1 MNKKNKKSLAKLG
14 VILISATILSAC
26 GNNQGANKATKNIN
40 HSFVTKK
47 TTYQK
52 DKTTKVLVDSDSFK
66 KSDIVKIIK
75 HGDHWHVFTADG
87 KEHITYTDPNKMSDS
102 TSLELVNVVTLA
114 QLKNKKVV
122 AIKIHGNHWH
132 VFTADGNEYLTYQNP
147 SSMFPHIKVTKYTGH
162 HGSRGTAS
170 ITKALAKDRVVKIL
184 QHGDHFHIYTASGK
198 EFISYSDPRGMYP
211 HAVFGQYVGTHGQHA
226 TQKVTSKQQ
235 LHLVSVLGK
244 KVADKN
250 RIVKILQHGDHY
262 HIYDAEGNES
272 ITYSDP
278 RALYPNA
285 VFGQYVGTHA
295 DHQQAQNIEQLQFV
309 NVLGQKTVDKNRIV
323 KILQHGDHYHVYDAE
338 GNESIT
344 YSDPRALYPDAVFGQ
359 YVGTHADHHSENDE
373 HSTHIE
379 NNEPSTHIEDK
390 HDDNKDAIANLKIVP
405 VLGQKGKIDRYDII
419 KILQHEDH
427 YHIYDSQGNE
437 GITYTNP
444 RALYPNAKFGQY
456 VGTHSQ
462 HNTNV
467 EIDWPEGID
476 KIVDHGDHWHLY
488 KNGQEITVVHENPK
502 SHYPNAEYIDE
513 RPKDYSNITVENN
526 EIFTYDEV
534 KPEVKDGLREFLK
547 KKDMRGIVDMEGF
560 GDLTNETRPV
570 YGSETDENGQPIKK
584 DIFYF
589 CHNGDHYHALTI
601 KQIIQAAKAGEYG
614 SFTARDIVAA
624 MKWSIENKEKLVTFT
639 VSKNIDAVKNY
650 LKQYYHIDDEN
661 DISSVGNQIGIYGI
675 KADGNPVYFNVDDDF
690 TVENGQIKSTK
701 PLPAREEKTDQK
713 SETNPQKEL
722 PVENVN
728 QTALTKVTLDSV
740 KAFLIAKYPKS
751 EVSAIS
757 GILYVSNGEDEA
769 PLQFKLTD
777 FAIKDNKIVE
787 KK

>member
-740 KAFLIAKYPKS
+740 KAFLIAKYPNS

>member
-66 KSDIVKIIK
+66 KIDIVKIIK

-244 KVADKN
+244 KVA
-250 RIVKILQHGDHY
+250 
-262 HIYDAEGNES
+262 
-272 ITYSDP
+272 
-278 RALYPNA
+278 
-285 VFGQYVGTHA
+285 
-295 DHQQAQNIEQLQFV
+295 
-309 NVLGQKTVDKNRIV
+309 DKNRIV

-661 DISSVGNQIGIYGI
+661 DISSFGNQIGIYGI

-690 TVENGQIKSTK
+690 TVENGQIKSIK

-713 SETNPQKEL
+713 SEADPQKEL
-722 PVENVN
+722 SVENVN
-728 QTALTKVTLDSV
+728 PTALTKVTLDSV
-740 KAFLIAKYPKS
+740 KAFLIEKYPNS

-757 GILYVSNGEDEA
+757 GVLYVSKGEDEA
-769 PLQFKLTD
+769 PIKFKLTD

>member
-379 NNEPSTHIEDK
+379 DK

-661 DISSVGNQIGIYGI
+661 DISSFGNQIGIYGI

-690 TVENGQIKSTK
+690 TVENGQIKSIK

-713 SETNPQKEL
+713 SEADPQKEL
-722 PVENVN
+722 SVENVN
-728 QTALTKVTLDSV
+728 PTALTKVTLDSV
-740 KAFLIAKYPKS
+740 KAFLIEKYPNS

-757 GILYVSNGEDEA
+757 GVLYVSKGEDEA
-769 PLQFKLTD
+769 PIKFKLTD

>member
-147 SSMFPHIKVTKYTGH
+147 SSMFPHIRVTKYTGH

-359 YVGTHADHHSENDE
+359 YVGTHADHHFENNE

-405 VLGQKGKIDRYDII
+405 VLGQRGKIDRYDII

-661 DISSVGNQIGIYGI
+661 DISSFGNQIGIYGI

-690 TVENGQIKSTK
+690 TVENGQIKSIK

-713 SETNPQKEL
+713 SEADPQKEL
-722 PVENVN
+722 SVENVN
-728 QTALTKVTLDSV
+728 PTALTKVTLDSV
-740 KAFLIAKYPKS
+740 KAFLIEKYPNS

-757 GILYVSNGEDEA
+757 GVLYVSKGEDEA
-769 PLQFKLTD
+769 PIKFKLTD

>member
-147 SSMFPHIKVTKYTGH
+147 SSMFPHIRVTKYTGH

-244 KVADKN
+244 KVA
-250 RIVKILQHGDHY
+250 
-262 HIYDAEGNES
+262 
-272 ITYSDP
+272 
-278 RALYPNA
+278 
-285 VFGQYVGTHA
+285 
-295 DHQQAQNIEQLQFV
+295 
-309 NVLGQKTVDKNRIV
+309 DKNRIV

-661 DISSVGNQIGIYGI
+661 DISSFGNQIGIYGI

-690 TVENGQIKSTK
+690 TVENGQIKSIK

-713 SETNPQKEL
+713 SEADPQKEL
-722 PVENVN
+722 SVENVN
-728 QTALTKVTLDSV
+728 PTALTKVTLDSV
-740 KAFLIAKYPKS
+740 KAFLIEKYPNS

-757 GILYVSNGEDEA
+757 GVLYVSKGEDEA
-769 PLQFKLTD
+769 PIKFKLTD

>member
-14 VILISATILSAC
+14 VILISATLLSAC

-40 HSFVTKK
+40 HPFVTKK

-147 SSMFPHIKVTKYTGH
+147 SSMFPHIRVTKYTGH

-226 TQKVTSKQQ
+226 NQKVTSKQQ

-244 KVADKN
+244 KVA
-250 RIVKILQHGDHY
+250 
-262 HIYDAEGNES
+262 
-272 ITYSDP
+272 
-278 RALYPNA
+278 
-285 VFGQYVGTHA
+285 
-295 DHQQAQNIEQLQFV
+295 
-309 NVLGQKTVDKNRIV
+309 DKNRIV

-661 DISSVGNQIGIYGI
+661 DISSFGNQIGIYGI

-690 TVENGQIKSTK
+690 TVENGQIKSIK

-713 SETNPQKEL
+713 SEADPQKEL
-722 PVENVN
+722 SVENVN
-728 QTALTKVTLDSV
+728 PTALTKVTLDSV
-740 KAFLIAKYPKS
+740 KAFLIEKYPNS

-757 GILYVSNGEDEA
+757 GVLYVSKGEDEA
-769 PLQFKLTD
+769 PIKFKLTD

>member
-226 TQKVTSKQQ
+226 TQKVTSKKQ

-534 KPEVKDGLREFLK
+534 EPEVKDGLREFLK

-690 TVENGQIKSTK
+690 TVENGQIKSIK

>member
-147 SSMFPHIKVTKYTGH
+147 SSMFPHIRVTKYTGH

-690 TVENGQIKSTK
+690 TVENGQIKSIK

-757 GILYVSNGEDEA
+757 GVLYVSNGEDEA
-769 PLQFKLTD
+769 PLQFKLT
-777 FAIKDNKIVE
+777 
-787 KK
+787 

>member
-262 HIYDAEGNES
+262 H
-272 ITYSDP
+272 
-278 RALYPNA
+278 
-285 VFGQYVGTHA
+285 
-295 DHQQAQNIEQLQFV
+295 
-309 NVLGQKTVDKNRIV
+309 
-323 KILQHGDHYHVYDAE
+323 VYDAE

-359 YVGTHADHHSENDE
+359 YVGTHADHHFENNE

-661 DISSVGNQIGIYGI
+661 DISSFGNQIGIYGI

-690 TVENGQIKSTK
+690 TVENGQIKSIK

-713 SETNPQKEL
+713 SEADPQKEL
-722 PVENVN
+722 SVENVN
-728 QTALTKVTLDSV
+728 PTALTKVTLDSV
-740 KAFLIAKYPKS
+740 KAFLIEKYPNS

-757 GILYVSNGEDEA
+757 GVLYVSKGEDEA
-769 PLQFKLTD
+769 PIKFKLTD

>member
-147 SSMFPHIKVTKYTGH
+147 SSMFPHIRVTKYTGH

-309 NVLGQKTVDKNRIV
+309 NVLGQKKVDKNRIV

-359 YVGTHADHHSENDE
+359 YVGTHADHHSENDD

-379 NNEPSTHIEDK
+379 NNEHSTHIEDK

-661 DISSVGNQIGIYGI
+661 DISSFGNQIGIYGI

>member
-262 HIYDAEGNES
+262 HI
-272 ITYSDP
+272 
-278 RALYPNA
+278 
-285 VFGQYVGTHA
+285 
-295 DHQQAQNIEQLQFV
+295 
-309 NVLGQKTVDKNRIV
+309 
-323 KILQHGDHYHVYDAE
+323 YDAE

-661 DISSVGNQIGIYGI
+661 DISSFGNQIGIYGI

-690 TVENGQIKSTK
+690 TVENGQIKSIK

-713 SETNPQKEL
+713 SEADPQKEL
-722 PVENVN
+722 SVENVN
-728 QTALTKVTLDSV
+728 PTALTKVTLDSV
-740 KAFLIAKYPKS
+740 KAFLIEKYPNS

-757 GILYVSNGEDEA
+757 GVLYVSKGEDEA
-769 PLQFKLTD
+769 QKRLTQIY
-777 FAIKDNKIVE
+777 FMSIININLLIL
-787 KK
+787 

>member
-147 SSMFPHIKVTKYTGH
+147 SSMFPHIRVTKYTGH

-359 YVGTHADHHSENDE
+359 YVGTHADHHFENNE

-467 EIDWPEGID
+467 EIDWPECID

-502 SHYPNAEYIDE
+502 SHYPNAKYIDE

>member
-14 VILISATILSAC
+14 VILISATLLSAC

-40 HSFVTKK
+40 HPFVTKK

-147 SSMFPHIKVTKYTGH
+147 SSMFPHIRVTKYTGH

-244 KVADKN
+244 KVA
-250 RIVKILQHGDHY
+250 
-262 HIYDAEGNES
+262 
-272 ITYSDP
+272 
-278 RALYPNA
+278 
-285 VFGQYVGTHA
+285 
-295 DHQQAQNIEQLQFV
+295 
-309 NVLGQKTVDKNRIV
+309 DKNRIV

-661 DISSVGNQIGIYGI
+661 DISSFGNQIGIYGI

-690 TVENGQIKSTK
+690 TVENGQIKSIK

-713 SETNPQKEL
+713 SEADPQKEL
-722 PVENVN
+722 SVENVN
-728 QTALTKVTLDSV
+728 PTALTKVTLDSV
-740 KAFLIAKYPKS
+740 KAFLIEKYPNS

-757 GILYVSNGEDEA
+757 GVLYVSKGEDEA
-769 PLQFKLTD
+769 PIKFKLTD

>member
-14 VILISATILSAC
+14 VILISATLLSAC

-40 HSFVTKK
+40 HPFVTKK

-147 SSMFPHIKVTKYTGH
+147 SSMFPHIRVTKYTGH

-226 TQKVTSKQQ
+226 NQKVTSKQQ

-295 DHQQAQNIEQLQFV
+295 DHQQAQNIEQLKFV

-359 YVGTHADHHSENDE
+359 YVGTHADHHSENNE

-379 NNEPSTHIEDK
+379 NNEHSTHIENK

-690 TVENGQIKSTK
+690 TVENGQIKSIK

-713 SETNPQKEL
+713 SEADHQKEL

-728 QTALTKVTLDSV
+728 PTALTKVTLDSV
-740 KAFLIAKYPKS
+740 KAFLIEKYPNS

-757 GILYVSNGEDEA
+757 GVLYVSKGEDEA
-769 PLQFKLTD
+769 PIKFKLTD